1 MEIYLVRP
9 PGPEEVKALVRMID
23 SNLRLEGEVARTNG
37 SAPTPGSV
45 LKSAELAGADLT
57 KDEKSRWNVKAA
69 RVTARNQKLIEGALL
84 RTLKRA
90 VYTRSRLHMRAHFG
104 LFVFNKYVSLNEEIN
119 IPTAEFIDNISDPKT
134 QGSVQQV
141 YVRTTIRG

>member
-1 MEIYLVRP
+1 MRP
-9 PGPEEVKALVRMID
+9 PGPKEAKTFVRMVD
-23 SNLRLEGEVARTNG
+23 SDLRLKAEVAHLNG
-37 SAPTPGSV
+37 SAPSPGSV
-45 LKSAELAGADLT
+45 LKSAEVAGADLT
-57 KDEKSRWNVKAA
+57 TEEKSRWKVKAA

-104 LFVFNKYVSLNEEIN
+104 LFVFNKYVSLNDNTE

-134 QGSVQQV
+134 KGSMQQV
-141 YVRTTIRG
+141 YVRSASREQVHC